1 MNKPTR
7 FVASIL
13 LPIVVFSAGP
23 VAADSPSLEV
33 RQLDV
38 PAAAGSRSPNLAA
51 GNGYLVLSWIEPQGE
66 GHRLRYSILEG
77 IRWSEPRTV
86 AAGNDWFVN
95 WADFPSVVPLGD
107 SRWAAHWLVT
117 QPAAGYAYDVHLSL
131 SVDGGRSWSDPMLPH
146 DDGTPTEHGFVTL
159 FPQDGG
165 VGLVWL
171 DGRNTAG
178 GSHGAGG
185 HAGMT
190 LRYGK
195 FAGDFTMQANAE
207 IDGLVCDCCQTD
219 VAISDSGP
227 VVVYRNR
234 TDEEVR
240 DIFVMRYADGQWQ
253 PPRPVADDG
262 WVIAGCPV
270 NGPTVVADG
279 AEVAVAWFTGADNRS
294 RVQMS
299 RSSDSGATFGRPIEI
314 SDGKSFG
321 HTGVA
326 FLPNGELAVSWL
338 CQGTGRATRVCLRWI
353 DAKNEAGPVHVVSG
367 VDTVQAL
374 NVPQL
379 APHDDA
385 VIVAWTAERDGRAII
400 RSARATRSGVATA
413 D

>member
-1 MNKPTR
+1 MVLT
-7 FVASIL
+7 
-13 LPIVVFSAGP
+13 AGP
-23 VAADSPSLEV
+23 VAADSPSFDI
-33 RQLDV
+33 RPLDV
-38 PAAAGSRSPNLAA
+38 PAADGSRSPNLAA
-51 GNGYLVLSWIEPQGE
+51 GNGHLVMSWIEPQDD

-77 IRWSEPRTV
+77 ARWSEPRTV

-95 WADFPSVVPLGD
+95 WADFPSVVPLD
-107 SRWAAHWLVT
+107 DARWAAHWLVA
-117 QPAAGYAYDVHLSL
+117 QPAGGYAYDVHLSL
-131 SVDGGRSWSDPMLPH
+131 SGDGGRGWSDPVLPH

-159 FPQDGG
+159 FPQAGG

-171 DGRNTAG
+171 DGRNMAG

-190 LRYGK
+190 LRYGR
-195 FAGDFTMQANAE
+195 FAGDMAMQANAE

-219 VAISDSGP
+219 VAISDAGP

-240 DIFVMRYADGQWQ
+240 DIFVMRQVDGQWQ

-279 AEVAVAWFTGADNRS
+279 AEVAVAWFTGVDNRS
-294 RVQMS
+294 RVQLA
-299 RSSDSGATFGRPIEI
+299 RSSDSGATFGQPIEI
-314 SDGKSFG
+314 SEGKTFG
-321 HTGVA
+321 HTGIA
-326 FLPNGELAVSWL
+326 FLQNGHLAVSWL
-338 CQGTGRATRVCLRWI
+338 CQGAGRAARVCLREV
-353 DAKNEAGPVHVVSG
+353 DAQNAAGPVHVVSG
-367 VDTVQAL
+367 DDTVQAL

-379 APHDDA
+379 ASHGNEL
-385 VIVAWTAERDGRAII
+385 IVAWTAERDGHTVI
-400 RSARATRSGVATA
+400 RSARAIRSGVSTA